1 MLKAILTLDI
11 GTTACKAI
19 VFDLEGRI
27 LAEQGKEYP
36 IYQEKPTWAQQDPDD
51 WWGAAVSTVKG
62 CIASLEDMPEIIA
75 IGLSSQRETV
85 VPIDR
90 EGNKL
95 DDAILWMDRRAKGQ
109 AEELVDHYGRE
120 NLHRMT
126 GMIPDSTFTATK
138 LLWYKENRPE
148 IIQKAYKFLQ
158 PKEYIAYKLTGECAT
173 DYSLAS
179 RTMMLDV
186 KNRCWIKDIFDYIGV
201 KEEQFPPIKYSDE
214 VVGYVKD
221 DVAPLMGIRS
231 GIPVVVGGGDR
242 QCEALGAGIFG
253 NRAMESTGTTTN
265 VSMGTDVLVD
275 QVDERVIISCHVLRG
290 HWLIEQGMT
299 TSGTI
304 NRWFRDNF
312 CAMETSVAGEIGER
326 DYALIDRELAMS
338 SPGAGGLV
346 LLPFFMG
353 AKSTRW
359 NASARGALLGLTLNT
374 KKRDIGRAILEGVAY
389 EIRACLDIL
398 QSMGLSVDE
407 IVAMGGGAKGA
418 LWNQIKADVCGRP
431 IKVPA
436 VTDAASLG
444 AMILAGTGVGVFG
457 DAKACSKRLN
467 GIVKEYLPDGGNY
480 RLYSKLYGIYN
491 EIYKAL
497 EPIYDKLAEI

>member
-1 MLKAILTLDI
+1 MKAILTLDI
-11 GTTACKAI
+11 GTTACKSM
-19 VFDLEGRI
+19 VFDTNGKI
-27 LAEQGKEYP
+27 LAEESQEYP
-36 IYQEKPTWAQQDPDD
+36 IYQEKPTWAQQNPDE
-51 WWGAAVSTVKG
+51 WWGAVISTVKK
-62 CIASLEDMPEIIA
+62 CIASLKEEPEIVA

-85 VPIDR
+85 VPVDKNG
-90 EGNKL
+90 EKL
-95 DDAILWMDRRAKGQ
+95 DDAILWMDRRAKEQ
-109 AEELVDHYGRE
+109 AEELAEYYGKE
-120 NLHRMT
+120 NLHRIT

-138 LLWYKENRPE
+138 LLWYKRNRPE
-148 IIQKAYKFLQ
+148 IIKRAYKFLQ
-158 PKEYIAYKLTGECAT
+158 PKEYIAYKLTGEYAT

-186 KNRCWIKDIFDYIGV
+186 KSRSWFKDIFDYIGV
-201 KEEQFPPIKYSDE
+201 DIEQLPPIKHSDE
-214 VVGYVKD
+214 IAGYVKD
-221 DVAPLMGIRS
+221 EAAALLGIKS

-265 VSMGTDVLVD
+265 VSMGTDKFVEEI
-275 QVDERVIISCHVLRG
+275 DERVIISCHVLRD

-304 NRWFRDNF
+304 NRWYRDNF
-312 CAMETSVAGEIGER
+312 CAIERLVASDIGER
-326 DYALIDRELAMS
+326 DYAIIDKELAMS
-338 SPGAGGLV
+338 PPGANKLL

-359 NASARGALLGLTLNT
+359 NSNARGVLLGLTLNT
-374 KKRDIGRAILEGVAY
+374 QKRDIGRAILEGVAY

-398 QSMGLSVDE
+398 KSMGLSIDE
-407 IVAMGGGAKGA
+407 IVVMGGGAKGA

-431 IKVPA
+431 IRVPM

-444 AMILAGTGVGVFG
+444 AMILAGTGVGVFD

-467 GIVKEYLPDGGNY
+467 NIVKEYLPDEDNY
-480 RLYSKLYGIYN
+480 KLYSKLYSIYN
-491 EIYKAL
+491 ELYEVL
-497 EPIYDKLAEI
+497 EPIYNKLANI